1 MMDVV
6 SPTSV
11 AAPCRLEETA
21 MQMSSATGEVFSF
34 LAMDSATGAI
44 IRTVA
49 TLSTNADTTP
59 AKTDSATAT
68 HMTLGVFCSS
78 RSAMRSGIFDSMNSA
93 TVPIVPASIRRTF
106 QSMAEKTDPSGIAPE
121 TTKMTAEISAT
132 YGRFLGRAI
141 IRIYVIAKRM
151 MVNSF
156 MTGLLTFLFHFF
168 REYFTAARGSGQ
180 PDKIAGAAALS
191 PQRR

>member
-1 MMDVV
+1 
-6 SPTSV
+6 
-11 AAPCRLEETA
+11 
-21 MQMSSATGEVFSF
+21 
-34 LAMDSATGAI
+34 
-44 IRTVA
+44 
-49 TLSTNADTTP
+49 
-59 AKTDSATAT
+59 
-68 HMTLGVFCSS
+68 
-78 RSAMRSGIFDSMNSA
+78 MNSA

>member
-1 MMDVV
+1 
-6 SPTSV
+6 
-11 AAPCRLEETA
+11 
-21 MQMSSATGEVFSF
+21 
-34 LAMDSATGAI
+34 
-44 IRTVA
+44 
-49 TLSTNADTTP
+49 
-59 AKTDSATAT
+59 
-68 HMTLGVFCSS
+68 
-78 RSAMRSGIFDSMNSA
+78 MRSGIFDSMNSA
-93 TVPIVPASIRRTF
+93 TVPIVPANIRRTF

-180 PDKIAGAAALS
+180 PDKIAGGRGAQSAKKVIFPFVMTVMMSAIIHTTVTMRETFASAAGS
-191 PQRR
+191 STKDRIDST